1 MEIPCKGP
9 AYISG
14 DNQFVLENKTIPDFT
29 LKKNSHIIAYHF
41 ISEGAARD
49 EWRTSYVNTHENEA
63 DLLTKLLTSSEKRK
77 YFSETFYT
85 IYFRRMQRRHL
96 LHGVW
101 NKTMMVHSTPKNDSQ
116 CRKIR
121 TTICWS

>member
-14 DNQFVLENKTIPDFT
+14 DNQFVLENTTIPDFT

-63 DLLTKLLTSSEKRK
+63 DLFTKLLPSGEKRK
-77 YFSETFYT
+77 VFPKPFTPYLSDE
-85 IYFRRMQRRHL
+85 RSD
-96 LHGVW
+96 GVCH
-101 NKTMMVHSTPKNDSQ
+101 MGCGLIP
-116 CRKIR
+116 
-121 TTICWS
+121 